1 MIGEKHLLIL
11 SNTDH
16 SLLTGLPK
24 VNPRSQ
30 PTLLRYVTLE
40 SASIKSRACLQ
51 DILFLNFH
59 HFLIL

>member
-1 MIGEKHLLIL
+1 MVGEKHLLIL

-30 PTLLRYVTLE
+30 PHFVE
-40 SASIKSRACLQ
+40 IC
-51 DILFLNFH
+51 DIRVSFY
-59 HFLIL
+59 